1 MIIQLLLLSV
11 GFLILI
17 KGADWLVAG
26 ATFLAKKYGV
36 SDLAIGLT
44 IVAFGTSAPEL
55 VVNIYASAS
64 GHDGIALGNVIGS
77 NLFNLFFIL
86 GITGLIVP
94 LKVQSSTV
102 RKEIPMSL
110 IATLLMLL
118 LANNFFNG
126 SAGEISRIDGFILLA
141 GFAYFLYYVYRMQ
154 RETPDSGEGTEKPV
168 SVKMYRIVLLIAAG
182 LAGLVFGG
190 NLILDNAV
198 EIAHMIGISEKVIGL
213 TIVAAGT
220 SLPELATSIVA
231 AIRKNNDIAV
241 GNIVGSNIFNLLM
254 ILGLSSVIRPLSYD
268 QLFNQDMILLFAGT
282 ILLFFAM
289 FTGKRKSLDRWE
301 AAIMLVVYIAYVVWL
316 IQS

>member
-1 MIIQLLLLSV
+1 
-11 GFLILI
+11 
-17 KGADWLVAG
+17 
-26 ATFLAKKYGV
+26 
-36 SDLAIGLT
+36 
-44 IVAFGTSAPEL
+44 VAFGTSAPEL
-55 VVNIYASAS
+55 VVNIYASSS
-64 GHDGIALGNVIGS
+64 GHDGIALGNAIGS

-86 GITGLIVP
+86 GITGIIVP

-110 IATLLMLL
+110 IATVLLLF

-126 SAGEISRIDGFILLA
+126 SAGELSRIDGFMLLA
-141 GFAYFLYYVYRMQ
+141 GFAYFLFYVYRMQ
-154 RETPDSGEGTEKPV
+154 RNSPDADATTEKPV
-168 SVKMYRIVLLIAAG
+168 PVKMFKVVLQITAG

-241 GNIVGSNIFNLLM
+241 GNIVGSNIFNILM

-268 QLFNQDMILLFAGT
+268 QLFNQDLILLFAGT

-289 FTGKRKSLDRWE
+289 YTGKRRSLDRWE

-316 IQS
+316 IRS

>member
-1 MIIQLLLLSV
+1 
-11 GFLILI
+11 
-17 KGADWLVAG
+17 
-26 ATFLAKKYGV
+26 
-36 SDLAIGLT
+36 
-44 IVAFGTSAPEL
+44 
-55 VVNIYASAS
+55 
-64 GHDGIALGNVIGS
+64 
-77 NLFNLFFIL
+77 
-86 GITGLIVP
+86 
-94 LKVQSSTV
+94 
-102 RKEIPMSL
+102 MSL

>member
-26 ATFLAKKYGV
+26 ATSLAKKYGV

-64 GHDGIALGNVIGS
+64 GHDGIALGNAIGS

-86 GITGLIVP
+86 GITGIIVT

-102 RKEIPMSL
+102 KKEIPMSL
-110 IATLLMLL
+110 IATILLLL
-118 LANNFFNG
+118 LANNFFIG
-126 SAGEISRIDGFILLA
+126 SVGELSRFDGFILLA
-141 GFAYFLYYVYRMQ
+141 AFAYFLYYVYRMQ
-154 RETPDSGEGTEKPV
+154 RETPDVEEGKEKPV
-168 SVKMYRIVLLIAAG
+168 PVKMYRIILLIAAG

-213 TIVAAGT
+213 TIIAAGT
-220 SLPELATSIVA
+220 SLPELATSIMA
-231 AIRKNNDIAV
+231 AIRKNTDIAV
-241 GNIVGSNIFNLLM
+241 GNIVGSNIFNILM
-254 ILGLSSVIRPLSYD
+254 ILGLSAVIKPISYD
-268 QLFNQDMILLFAGT
+268 ILFNQDLILLLAGT
-282 ILLFFAM
+282 SLLFFAM

-301 AAIMLVVYIAYVVWL
+301 AAIMLIVYVAYVVWL

>member
-1 MIIQLLLLSV
+1 MIIQLLLMSV

-17 KGADWLVAG
+17 KGADWLVSG
-26 ATFLAKKYGV
+26 ASTLAKQYGV

-44 IVAFGTSAPEL
+44 IVAFGTSTPEL

-86 GITGLIVP
+86 GITGIIVP
-94 LKVQSSTV
+94 LKVQSGTV
-102 RKEIPMSL
+102 RKEIPLSL
-110 IATLLMLL
+110 ITTVLLLL
-118 LANNFFNG
+118 LANNFFDG
-126 SAGEISRIDGFILLA
+126 SAGMLSRVDGFILLA
-141 GFAYFLYYVYRMQ
+141 GFAYFLYYVHKLQ
-154 RETPDSGEGTEKPV
+154 RDTPDAEEGTEKPV
-168 SVKMYRIVLLIAAG
+168 DVKMYKIVLLIAAG

-220 SLPELATSIVA
+220 SLPELATSVVA
-231 AIRKNNDIAV
+231 AMRKNNDIAI
-241 GNIVGSNIFNLLM
+241 GNIVGSNIFNILM
-254 ILGLSSVIRPLSYD
+254 ILGLSAVIRPLSYD
-268 QLFNQDMILLFAGT
+268 QLFNQDMILLLAGT
-282 ILLFFAM
+282 VLLFFAM
-289 FTGKRKSLDRWE
+289 FTGKRRSLDRWE
-301 AAIMLVVYIAYVVWL
+301 AIILLVVYVAYVVWL